1 MEPNTHLLVIFMSNY
16 STMKAREIVTLQRS
30 LLHDTEKLLNQQIEM
45 EGKSSAYYLSMAS
58 WCHMMGYANASK
70 YLYVHADEERMH
82 MMKLFHYV
90 NEAGGHAIQPEITG
104 VRHNFNSL
112 REIFELIL
120 EHEIKVTKS
129 INSIVDHAFSAKDFA
144 TFSFM
149 QWYVTEQRE
158 EETLAR
164 RALELFDIIGEEGVG
179 LWTIDQ
185 ELGKLHD
192 KAAGNPQ

>member
-1 MEPNTHLLVIFMSNY
+1 MLITTYHFNTMY
-16 STMKAREIVTLQRS
+16 MKNKEKEIVTLKRS
-30 LLHDTEKLLNQQIEM
+30 LLFDTEEKLNKQVEM

-58 WCHMMGYANASK
+58 WADMKGFTHSAQFLYDHAN
-70 YLYVHADEERMH
+70 EERQH
-82 MMKLFHYV
+82 MLKLFRYI
-90 NEAGGHAIQPEITG
+90 NDAGGHAIQPEITG
-104 VRHNFNSL
+104 VRHNFSTL
-112 REIFELIL
+112 REVFELIL
-120 EHEIKVTKS
+120 EHEIEVTKS
-129 INSIVDHAFSAKDFA
+129 INQIVDHCFAIKDFA

-185 ELGKLHD
+185 ELGKLHAQVD
-192 KAAGNPQ
+192 AEN

>member
-1 MEPNTHLLVIFMSNY
+1 
-16 STMKAREIVTLQRS
+16 MKGKEIVTLKRS
-30 LLHDTEKLLNQQIEM
+30 LLHDTEQLLNQQIEM

-58 WCHMMGYANASK
+58 WCQMMGYENASK
-70 YLYVHADEERMH
+70 YLYTHADEERMH
-82 MMKLFHYV
+82 MMKIFHYI

-104 VRHNFNSL
+104 IRHHFNSL
-112 REIFELIL
+112 REVFELIL

-129 INSIVDHAFSAKDFA
+129 INAIVDHAFSVKDFA

-164 RALELFDIIGEEGVG
+164 RALELFDIIGEAGIG

-185 ELGKLHD
+185 ELGKLHATTAD
-192 KAAGNPQ
+192 ASGA

>member
-1 MEPNTHLLVIFMSNY
+1 
-16 STMKAREIVTLQRS
+16 MKAKEIVTLQRS
-30 LLHDTEKLLNQQIEM
+30 LLVDTEKLLNKQVEM
-45 EGKSSAYYLSMAS
+45 EGTSSAYYLSMAS
-58 WCHMMGYANASK
+58 WCQYI
-70 YLYVHADEERMH
+70 
-82 MMKLFHYV
+82 

-104 VRHNFNSL
+104 IRHNFNSL

-120 EHEIKVTKS
+120 EHEINVTRS
-129 INSIVDHAFSAKDFA
+129 INNIVDHAFSKKDFA

-158 EETLAR
+158 EETMSR

-185 ELGKLHD
+185 ELGKLH
-192 KAAGNPQ
+192 AAAHPTA

>member
-1 MEPNTHLLVIFMSNY
+1 
-16 STMKAREIVTLQRS
+16 MKGTDKEIVTLKRS
-30 LLHDTEKLLNQQIEM
+30 LLHDTEAVLNQQVEM

-58 WCHMMGYANASK
+58 WCDMKGYAHSAR
-70 YLYVHADEERMH
+70 YLYEHSDEERQH
-82 MMKLFHYV
+82 MLKLIRYI

-104 VRHNFNSL
+104 VKHHFNSL
-112 REIFELIL
+112 REVFELVL
-120 EHEIKVTKS
+120 EHEVQVTRS
-129 INSIVDHAFSAKDFA
+129 INNIVDHCFGVKDFA

-164 RALELFDIIGEEGVG
+164 RALELFDIIGESGTG

-185 ELGKLHD
+185 ELGKLHNNTIEG
-192 KAAGNPQ
+192 A

>member
-1 MEPNTHLLVIFMSNY
+1 MRIKE
-16 STMKAREIVTLQRS
+16 KEIVTLKRS
-30 LLHDTEKLLNQQIEM
+30 LLHDTEKVLNQQVEM

-58 WCHMMGYANASK
+58 WCDMMGYANSARH
-70 YLYVHADEERMH
+70 LYEHADEERQH
-82 MMKLFHYV
+82 MLKLIHYI

-104 VRHNFNSL
+104 IRHNFNSL
-112 REIFELIL
+112 REVFELIL
-120 EHEIKVTKS
+120 EYEIQVTKS
-129 INSIVDHAFSAKDFA
+129 INTIVDHCFGRKDFA

-164 RALELFDIIGEEGVG
+164 RALELFDIIGEEGIG

-185 ELGKLHD
+185 ELGKLH
-192 KAAGNPQ
+192 AIAGSQA

>member
-1 MEPNTHLLVIFMSNY
+1 MY
-16 STMKAREIVTLQRS
+16 MKTKEKEIVTLKRS
-30 LLHDTEKLLNQQIEM
+30 LLFDTEEKLNKQIEM

-58 WCHMMGYANASK
+58 WADMKGFTHSAQF
-70 YLYVHADEERMH
+70 LYDHAEEERQH
-82 MMKLFHYV
+82 MLKLFRYI
-90 NEAGGHAIQPEITG
+90 NDAGGHAVQPEIIG

-112 REIFELIL
+112 REVFELIL
-120 EHEIKVTKS
+120 EHEIEVTKS
-129 INSIVDHAFSAKDFA
+129 INQIVDHCFAIKDFA

-164 RALELFDIIGEEGVG
+164 RALELFEIIGEEGVG

-185 ELGKLHD
+185 ELGKLHSKVD
-192 KAAGNPQ
+192 TGN

>member
-1 MEPNTHLLVIFMSNY
+1 MNV
-16 STMKAREIVTLQRS
+16 KEIVTLKRS
-30 LLHDTEKLLNQQIEM
+30 LLVDTEKLLNKQVEM

-58 WCHMMGYANASK
+58 WCDMMGYANAAK
-70 YLYVHADEERMH
+70 YLYTHADEERMH
-82 MMKLFHYV
+82 MMKIFHYI
-90 NEAGGHAIQPEITG
+90 NEAGGHAFQPEITDI
-104 VRHNFNSL
+104 RHQFNSL
-112 REIFELIL
+112 REVFELIL

-129 INSIVDHAFSAKDFA
+129 INTIVDHAFMAKDFA

-149 QWYVTEQRE
+149 QWFVTEQRE
-158 EETLAR
+158 EETMSR

-192 KAAGNPQ
+192 QATEPGA